1 MEMNSGTTFGY
12 FLQAVPVT
20 VVVGIAYTI
29 LRLVFLKRKG
39 RRIAWLP
46 EVMRLLFV
54 CSLTGLCSLIILPQS
69 FWLRFFDGIF
79 LGWWEEMGAF
89 FRLGEINLMPTVVE
103 YLRGEYTLGSWV
115 KEMLIGNIVMFIPF
129 GFFLPFITEKLN
141 QKNAFAIAVIV
152 PLAVET
158 FQLIV
163 GRSFDIDDLI
173 CNFLGI
179 AIGFLIA
186 FGIKK
191 VCGVKRTFA
200 PVFCS
205 KIRLDKRYRLMV

>member
-1 MEMNSGTTFGY
+1 MPDILSRLRMEMGSGTTFGY

-20 VVVGIAYTI
+20 VVVGIVYTI

-54 CSLTGLCSLIILPQS
+54 CYLTGLCSLIILPQS
-69 FWLRFFDGIF
+69 FWLHFFDGIF
-79 LGWWEEMGAF
+79 LGWWEEMGEF
-89 FRLGEINLMPTVVE
+89 FRLGEVILIPTAVE

-115 KEMLIGNIVMFIPF
+115 KEMLVGNIVMFIPF

-141 QKNAFAIAVIV
+141 RKNAFAIAAIV
-152 PLAVET
+152 PLTAEVL
-158 FQLIV
+158 QLIV

-179 AIGFLIA
+179 IIGFLIA
-186 FGIKK
+186 CGIKK
-191 VCGVKRTFA
+191 ACSVKRQ
-200 PVFCS
+200 
-205 KIRLDKRYRLMV
+205 IG